1 MKPKKNPKV
10 DLRKNSTT
18 YFLIGLVLVF
28 FITRRAIE
36 LKTYDKEIDLN
47 RLTVVNDDEEDIPI
61 TEMNITSPP
70 PPPSTPQL
78 IEVVED
84 EDVEETIIESTETD
98 PEEIIEVEE
107 VIVAEEDEDLE
118 VPFAII

>member
-1 MKPKKNPKV
+1 M
-10 DLRKNSTT
+10 
-18 YFLIGLVLVF
+18 
-28 FITRRAIE
+28 
-36 LKTYDKEIDLN
+36 
-47 RLTVVNDDEEDIPI
+47 
-61 TEMNITSPP
+61 
-70 PPPSTPQL
+70 
-78 IEVVED
+78 VED